1 MKSQSS
7 DWQIYRRILSYL
19 RPYIPQI
26 ILVLVFN
33 FSFVVFNTLSVWM
46 VAPFINTL
54 FTQPQQVEAPQN
66 PGPSQEAPSVLNLN
80 DWLKQKLSRYII
92 HESRMETLKYLAIVL
107 FLTFLL
113 KNLSWFLEVYWV
125 SFLEERVTLDIRNQ
139 LYERLVHQPL
149 QFFENYRVGNLIS
162 RILNDVSTLN
172 VAVNRSFTK
181 IIRDPFLV
189 LIFLFLLISISWQ
202 LTLVAFIVIPVSGVL
217 IYYIGQSLKRK
228 SRRVQEKIAALTS
241 VLQETING
249 IKVVK
254 AFSMEPYEV
263 RKFRQKAWDHY
274 KTVLRRVRLDRLSS
288 PLSETLGVGI
298 LVSVLW
304 FGGRLV
310 LQGQLLSPED
320 FIRFIVVLFSMMQPI
335 KSLGDVNNNI
345 QIAVASGQRI
355 FELMDNPPEVR
366 EDPRAVSKNTFE
378 QTIEYRNVFFKYPT
392 SEDWVLNN
400 INLAIHK
407 NEKVAFVGSS
417 GAGKTTIVN
426 LLPRFYEVTR
436 GEIRIDNI
444 PIQKIKLKDLRRLM
458 GIVTQDVI
466 LFNDTVAN
474 NIAYGMPEFSREEI
488 IRAAKLANAYEFI
501 MELPDGF
508 DTLVGERGMRLS
520 GGQRQRISIARAILK
535 NPPILIFDEA
545 TSSLDSESEKLIQQ
559 AIEHLM
565 ADRTV
570 LMIAHRLSSIINA
583 DKIVVLENGVI
594 QDIGTHHE
602 LLERSPRYR
611 QLYELQFAG

>member
-1 MKSQSS
+1 M
-7 DWQIYRRILSYL
+7 
-19 RPYIPQI
+19 
-26 ILVLVFN
+26 
-33 FSFVVFNTLSVWM
+33 
-46 VAPFINTL
+46 
-54 FTQPQQVEAPQN
+54 
-66 PGPSQEAPSVLNLN
+66 
-80 DWLKQKLSRYII
+80 
-92 HESRMETLKYLAIVL
+92 
-107 FLTFLL
+107 
-113 KNLSWFLEVYWV
+113 
-125 SFLEERVTLDIRNQ
+125 
-139 LYERLVHQPL
+139 
-149 QFFENYRVGNLIS
+149 
-162 RILNDVSTLN
+162 
-172 VAVNRSFTK
+172 
-181 IIRDPFLV
+181 
-189 LIFLFLLISISWQ
+189 
-202 LTLVAFIVIPVSGVL
+202 
-217 IYYIGQSLKRK
+217 
-228 SRRVQEKIAALTS
+228 
-241 VLQETING
+241 
-249 IKVVK
+249 
-254 AFSMEPYEV
+254 

-400 INLAIHK
+400 INLTIHK

-594 QDIGTHHE
+594 QDIGSHHE

>member
-1 MKSQSS
+1 MS
-7 DWQIYRRILSYL
+7 DWQIYKRILAYL

-26 ILVLVFN
+26 LLVLVFN
-33 FSFVVFNTLSVWM
+33 FLFVIFNTLSVWM

-54 FTQPQQVEAPQN
+54 FSQPQAVAVQ
-66 PGPSQEAPSVLNLN
+66 SQQTSTTAAEAPSIWDLN
-80 DWLKQKLSRYII
+80 DWLKHKLSHFIDRGDRI
-92 HESRMETLKYLAIVL
+92 ETLKYLAIIL

-125 SFLEERVTLDIRNQ
+125 SFLEERVTLDLRNE
-139 LYERLVHQPL
+139 LYHRLVHQPL
-149 QFFENYRVGNLIS
+149 HFFENYRVGNLIS
-162 RILNDVSTLN
+162 RVLNDVSTLN

-181 IIRDPFLV
+181 VIRDPFMV
-189 LIFLFLLISISWQ
+189 LIFLFLLINISWQ
-202 LTLVAFIVIPVSGVL
+202 LTLVAFIVIPLSGVL
-217 IYYIGQSLKRK
+217 IYTIGQSLKRK

-263 RKFRQKAWDHY
+263 RKFREKAWDHY

-366 EDPRAVSKNTFE
+366 EDPQALPKKDFHHR
-378 QTIEYRNVFFKYPT
+378 IEYRRVFFKYPT
-392 SEDWVLNN
+392 SEHWVLEN
-400 INLAIHK
+400 IDLTIQK
-407 NEKVAFVGSS
+407 NEKIAFVGSS

-436 GEIRIDNI
+436 GTILIDGI
-444 PIQKIKLKDLRRLM
+444 PIEKIALKDLRRLM

-474 NIAYGMPEFSREEI
+474 NIAYGMPEYSREEI
-488 IRAAKLANAYEFI
+488 MRAAKLANAYDFI
-501 MELPDGF
+501 MELPQGF
-508 DTLVGERGMRLS
+508 DTMVGERGMRLS

-559 AIEHLM
+559 AIENLM
-565 ADRTV
+565 EDRTV

-583 DKIVVLENGVI
+583 DKIVLLENGKI
-594 QDIGTHHE
+594 IDMGTHPE